1 MKQKIISI
9 IPARGG
15 SKGIPR
21 KNVKL
26 LNNKP
31 LIAYSIEQ
39 SLHSKLINKTYVSTE
54 DNEIKRISIEYGAE
68 VIDRPQ
74 ELAGDTVSTEAVF
87 LHVAEYLKNDFN
99 YMVLLQPTSPIRYP
113 RQIDEAIDIII
124 KKKGDSLLSVYKNEY
139 SLWNKNGSSINY
151 DYKNRPRRQDRDWE
165 FVENG
170 SIYITKKEILINE
183 KNRLGGKILMYK
195 MPKWMSFEIDKI
207 FDFELIEWLLTS
219 KYLKERI
226 NHN

>member
-54 DNEIKRISIEYGAE
+54 DNEIKRISKEYGAE

-74 ELAGDTVSTEAVF
+74 ELAGDIVSTEAVI

-113 RQIDEAIDIII
+113 RQIDKAIELII
-124 KKKGDSLLSVYKNEY
+124 KEKGDSLLSVYKNEY
-139 SLWNKNGSSINY
+139 SLWNNNGGPIN
-151 DYKNRPRRQDRDWE
+151 
-165 FVENG
+165 
-170 SIYITKKEILINE
+170 
-183 KNRLGGKILMYK
+183 
-195 MPKWMSFEIDKI
+195 
-207 FDFELIEWLLTS
+207 
-219 KYLKERI
+219 
-226 NHN
+226 

>member
-54 DNEIKRISIEYGAE
+54 DNEIKRISKEYGAE

-74 ELAGDTVSTEAVF
+74 ELAGDIVSTEAVI

-113 RQIDEAIDIII
+113 RQIDKAIELII
-124 KKKGDSLLSVYKNEY
+124 KEKGDSLLSVYKNEY
-139 SLWNKNGSSINY
+139 SLWNNNGSPINY
-151 DYKNRPRRQDRDWE
+151 DYKNRLRRQDRDWE

-195 MPKWMSFEIDKI
+195 MPKWMSFEIDEI
-207 FDFELIEWLLTS
+207 FDFELIEWLLNS
-219 KYLKERI
+219 KYLK
-226 NHN
+226 